1 MSRENRNLAV
11 MLEPSSVFH
20 YWFPIFKRSLNTCP
34 IFRGHLRGPAGHV
47 TRARVIWSRA
57 HDGFPDRTIGETTS
71 PHYINYRRGARW
83 TWIGLGAVTVA
94 TMVGAG
100 LLGPIAIALYAIV
113 LSLPMWF
120 AWWWLA
126 HRG

>member
-71 PHYINYRRGARW
+71 PHYINYP
-83 TWIGLGAVTVA
+83 TVA
-94 TMVGAG
+94 ELTNTDTAQRSKSGA
-100 LLGPIAIALYAIV
+100 IRVVHAA
-113 LSLPMWF
+113 
-120 AWWWLA
+120 A
-126 HRG
+126 HRGPSVAEHDRHEIAAG